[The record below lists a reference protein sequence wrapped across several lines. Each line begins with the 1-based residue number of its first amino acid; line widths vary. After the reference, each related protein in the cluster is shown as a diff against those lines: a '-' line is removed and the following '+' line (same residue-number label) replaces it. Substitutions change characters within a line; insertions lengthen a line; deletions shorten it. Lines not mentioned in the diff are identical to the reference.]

1 MEINDCVAVVTGG
14 ATGIGRALVERF
26 YKEGAS
32 GLVVAD
38 LDMAGAKEVAKAV
51 KYLCSEEAAYL
62 SGITLNINGG
72 MHFNS

>member
-1 MEINDCVAVVTGG
+1 LSQIPS
-14 ATGIGRALVERF
+14 GRL
-26 YKEGAS
+26 GTT
-32 GLVVAD
+32 
-38 LDMAGAKEVAKAV
+38 KEVAKAV